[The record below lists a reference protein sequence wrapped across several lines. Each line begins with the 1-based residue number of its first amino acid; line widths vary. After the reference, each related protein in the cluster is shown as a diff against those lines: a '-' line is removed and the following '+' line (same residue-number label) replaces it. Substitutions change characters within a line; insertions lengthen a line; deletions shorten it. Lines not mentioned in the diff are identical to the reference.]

1 MTDNGRTQFL
11 QKFGRRL
18 HAARKR
24 QGWTLQECAA
34 HTRVS
39 YSNLSAMEHGKRS
52 LYIEHL
58 PALAQGLG
66 VSLDYLLF
74 PESPETCSGD
84 SS

>member
-1 MTDNGRTQFL
+1 MRMTNNGRAQFL
-11 QKFGRRL
+11 QNFGRRL

-24 QGWTLQECAA
+24 QGWTLQECAV
-34 HTRVS
+34 HTKVS

-66 VSLDYLLF
+66 VSFTYLLL
-74 PESPETCSGD
+74 PESPDQASG
-84 SS
+84 